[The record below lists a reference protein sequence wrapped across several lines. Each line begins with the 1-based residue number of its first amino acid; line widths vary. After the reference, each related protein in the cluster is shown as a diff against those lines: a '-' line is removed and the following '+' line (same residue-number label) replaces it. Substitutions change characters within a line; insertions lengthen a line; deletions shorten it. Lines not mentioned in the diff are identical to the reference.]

1 MSHLHNVSYNFQW
14 EDAKETCEYDGR
26 QLASV
31 LNARESKKSKE
42 ECTWLGGNY
51 LDNEKEWDWI
61 DGMALHKLGLES
73 KCRCECGDGK
83 FKSNT

>member
-61 DGMALHKLGLES
+61 DGMALHKLGLER
-73 KCRCECGDGK
+73 KCRCELK
-83 FKSNT
+83 LSIERIN

>member
-1 MSHLHNVSYNFQW
+1 MSVITSNGKMQKKLVSTMGDSWLQ
-14 EDAKETCEYDGR
+14 
-26 QLASV
+26 SSMH
-31 LNARESKKSKE
+31 ESKKSKE

-61 DGMALHKLGLES
+61 DGMALHKLGLER